1 MAKMIFIH
9 LQPDRINCG
18 PIFGVL
24 FGGVLFVFAVG
35 GDDVLPELVHQ
46 TRWHADRSE
55 AEKWL
60 KRFLRESLKAP
71 AYAKPRTYRPGDEGP
86 TFKAWG
92 LS

>member
-24 FGGVLFVFAVG
+24 FSGVLFVFANG
-35 GDDVLPELVHQ
+35 EADIMPELIHS
-46 TRWHADRSE
+46 TKWSAGREE

-60 KRFLRESLKAP
+60 KRFLRESMRAP
-71 AYAKPRTYRPGDEGP
+71 VYVKPRTYRPGDEGP